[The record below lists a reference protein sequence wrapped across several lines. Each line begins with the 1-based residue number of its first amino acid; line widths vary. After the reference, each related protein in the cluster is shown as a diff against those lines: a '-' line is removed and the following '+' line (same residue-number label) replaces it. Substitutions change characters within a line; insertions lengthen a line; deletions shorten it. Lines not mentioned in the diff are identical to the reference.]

1 MDNQI
6 EVDRLFPVHIRVTNR
21 QFPTVMSEYLNTK
34 KEKKKTHNL
43 IKSPLRCLDVF
54 YRRQWSKFYF
64 FMDMLFVYILETDA
78 KVLSQYSIQK
88 KLIAS
93 KFKIN
98 VFCFVFSNRASPK
111 SECRI
116 SVYFS
121 ILEHWS

>member
-1 MDNQI
+1 
-6 EVDRLFPVHIRVTNR
+6 
-21 QFPTVMSEYLNTK
+21 MSEYLNTK

-64 FMDMLFVYILETDA
+64 FYGYVVCLYYYVETDA

-98 VFCFVFSNRASPK
+98 VFGIFLYEEEAPPPRKGPW
-111 SECRI
+111 SEKKNFN
-116 SVYFS
+116 VDF
-121 ILEHWS
+121 